1 MVFMNIYE
9 SEILLSLYKNSNLNQ
24 RELAELTGFSLGQIN
39 KSLRSLQKD
48 FFVDEN
54 NFLLDKAKKSFE
66 KNKPANAIILAA
78 GIGMRMVPIN
88 TITPKGLLTVGGETL
103 IERIIRQ
110 LHEKNI
116 RDITVVV
123 GFLKESYEYLID
135 KYNVS
140 LVFNKDYAAKNNL
153 HSLNCVKEKISN
165 TYIIPCDV
173 WFSDNIFSEQELYS
187 WYSVTDEDDEES
199 IVRVGRDLELKKNR
213 KRQSGNKMFGV
224 SYINEADSKILK
236 NNIEELCSDI
246 SFNNSF
252 WEDALLN
259 FKNITVYSKTL
270 SSSKAYE
277 INSLEQLRE
286 LDSNSKELKNDSIR
300 IICDVFKCN
309 ENEIKNIQTLK
320 KGMTNRSF
328 LFEYDNEKYIMRIPG
343 EGTDLLINRKNE
355 AAVYEVIKDHD
366 ICDALYY
373 INPEN
378 GYKISKFINNSRVCD
393 PENNRDL
400 KKCMKKLKAFH
411 DLNLQVSHEFDL
423 FGQIDFYESL
433 WDGNPSCYKDYQE
446 TKEKV
451 LSLKKYIESQNIKKC
466 LTHIDAVCD
475 NFLFS
480 ENDKQLQLIDWE
492 YSGMQDPH
500 VDIAM
505 FCIYALYDSKK
516 DIDNLIDI
524 YFENECPKNTRIKIY
539 CYISICGLLWS
550 NWCEYKRQLGV
561 EFGEYSL
568 KQYRYAKEYFRIA
581 NELINRTEEQKINGA
596 ENE

>member
-1 MVFMNIYE
+1 MFMKCIKMISMNIYE
-9 SEILLSLYKNSNLNQ
+9 SDILLSLYNNPNLNQ
-24 RELAELTGFSLGQIN
+24 REIAEVTGFSLGQIN
-39 KSLRSLQKD
+39 KSLRSLQREC
-48 FFVDEN
+48 FVDEK
-54 NFLLDKAKKSFE
+54 NFLLGKAKQYIE
-66 KNKPANAIILAA
+66 ENKPVNAIILAA

-88 TITPKGLLTVGGETL
+88 TITPKGLLTVVGETL
-103 IERIIRQ
+103 VERIIRQ
-110 LHEKNI
+110 LHEKKI
-116 RDITVVV
+116 QDIIVVV

-140 LVFNKDYAAKNNL
+140 LVYNKDYSVKNNL
-153 HSLNCVKEKISN
+153 HSLKCVKEKIGN

-173 WFSDNIFSEQELYS
+173 WLSDNIFSEQELYS
-187 WYSVTDEDDEES
+187 WYSVIDENDEES
-199 IVRVGRDLELKKNR
+199 YVRLGRDLELKRNR
-213 KRQSGNKMFGV
+213 KRQSGNKMLGI
-224 SYINEADSKILK
+224 SYINKMDSGILK
-236 NNIEELCSDI
+236 NNIDALCSDV
-246 SFNNSF
+246 SYNNSF

-259 FKNITVYSKTL
+259 FKNITVYSKVL
-270 SSSKAYE
+270 SSSNAYE

-286 LDSNSKELKNDSIR
+286 LDSNSKELKNDSIK

-309 ENEIKNIQTLK
+309 EKEIKNIQTLK

-328 LFEYDNEKYIMRIPG
+328 LFEYNSEKFIMRIPG

-355 AAVYEVIKDHD
+355 AAVYEAIKDHD
-366 ICDALYY
+366 ICDSLYY
-373 INPEN
+373 INPDN
-378 GYKISKFINNSRVCD
+378 GYKISKFINNSRVCN
-393 PENNRDL
+393 PENSRDL

-423 FGQIDFYESL
+423 FGQIEFYESL
-433 WDGNPSCYKDYQE
+433 WNGNSSCYKDYKE
-446 TKEKV
+446 TKSKV
-451 LSLKKYIESQNIKKC
+451 LSLKKYIDSQNIKKC

-480 ENDKQLQLIDWE
+480 ENDKQIQLIDWE

-516 DIDNLIDI
+516 EIDNLIDI

-539 CYISICGLLWS
+539 CYVSICGLLWS

-568 KQYRYAKEYFRIA
+568 KQYRYAKEYYKIA
-581 NELINRTEEQKINGA
+581 NELISGG